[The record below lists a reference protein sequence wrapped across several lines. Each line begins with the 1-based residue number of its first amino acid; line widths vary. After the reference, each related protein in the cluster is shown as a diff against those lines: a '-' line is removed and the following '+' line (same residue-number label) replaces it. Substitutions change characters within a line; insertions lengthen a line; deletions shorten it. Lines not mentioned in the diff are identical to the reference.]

1 MDFKKKRNVAITAGL
16 TAVLALSPVVVPAA
30 TAFANQEGD
39 GAALTQ
45 VREGYRVLFTVTDP
59 ATGNPT
65 TTNYY
70 DVRDGSSQRVD
81 TSQVPDVPT
90 HEGYEFVGWKC
101 DLDGMV
107 YSADELSSILV
118 YENTRFTTEWKQV
131 ETQKPEQSHGTVYF
145 WVDDQ
150 CYTITLTNEYGS
162 SFDEYVAQL
171 KKDYPTATVKDGYYF
186 QGWVDESGNAVD
198 DNLVITNSPNSAA
211 PAELTVKATFS
222 QNQATHTVTFF
233 DENGKGICTTAKQG
247 DLPLSEY
254 ISMLQESG
262 FDTSREG
269 FGLTWTTKSGDVV
282 LESDIISGDL
292 NLYARWDAIHTVN
305 FFDKDGKGLG
315 TIALAGDQ
323 ELSAYVERLEQGVD
337 IPFVDGYTFAGWAT
351 KSGDA
356 VLSTD
361 TISGDLNLYA
371 QYTKDPA
378 TYTVNFFDENGR
390 GLCTVALSGNH
401 TLQEYIDRLYESV
414 DVPFRDGCYIE
425 WTTKSGD
432 VVLSTDTIQGTLNLY
447 LNFRQSP
454 ATHTVNFFDAD
465 GNGLATIAK
474 SGDLAFSAYTDTLAE
489 SGIEAPYKEGY
500 TFIGWTTKSGDAIL
514 SGDVISGDI
523 NVYATYQKNAA
534 IHTVNFFDE
543 DGNGL
548 CTTTNAG
555 DVAFSE
561 YVAKLL
567 EVTEIPTKDGYV
579 FAGWVTKSGDKILN
593 TDVISGDINVYASY
607 EKVVDPVAETHK
619 VTFDDC
625 LESTENQVVV
635 VEDGQAV
642 AKPADPTCEGYA
654 FVGWFSD
661 TELTQEWDFST
672 PVTEDMTLWAKWE
685 KNADAVDPGEDV
697 ETPSTPSEDD
707 STDAT
712 DETEDV
718 VPNTGDASIAVSGI
732 ALVGAALAGA
742 GALLKRR
749 R

>member
-1 MDFKKKRNVAITAGL
+1 M
-16 TAVLALSPVVVPAA
+16 
-30 TAFANQEGD
+30 
-39 GAALTQ
+39 
-45 VREGYRVLFTVTDP
+45 
-59 ATGNPT
+59 
-65 TTNYY
+65 
-70 DVRDGSSQRVD
+70 
-81 TSQVPDVPT
+81 
-90 HEGYEFVGWKC
+90 
-101 DLDGMV
+101 
-107 YSADELSSILV
+107 
-118 YENTRFTTEWKQV
+118 
-131 ETQKPEQSHGTVYF
+131 
-145 WVDDQ
+145 
-150 CYTITLTNEYGS
+150 
-162 SFDEYVAQL
+162 
-171 KKDYPTATVKDGYYF
+171 
-186 QGWVDESGNAVD
+186 
-198 DNLVITNSPNSAA
+198 
-211 PAELTVKATFS
+211 
-222 QNQATHTVTFF
+222 
-233 DENGKGICTTAKQG
+233 
-247 DLPLSEY
+247 
-254 ISMLQESG
+254 
-262 FDTSREG
+262 
-269 FGLTWTTKSGDVV
+269 
-282 LESDIISGDL
+282 
-292 NLYARWDAIHTVN
+292 
-305 FFDKDGKGLG
+305 
-315 TIALAGDQ
+315 
-323 ELSAYVERLEQGVD
+323 
-337 IPFVDGYTFAGWAT
+337 
-351 KSGDA
+351 
-356 VLSTD
+356 
-361 TISGDLNLYA
+361 
-371 QYTKDPA
+371 
-378 TYTVNFFDENGR
+378 NFFDENGR

-432 VVLSTDTIQGTLNLY
+432 VVLPTDTIQGTLNLY

-543 DGNGL
+543 DGNGF